1 MEKMLGNKK
10 YILIFILPAL
20 LLFLGFT
27 LIPLVTSG
35 IYSFFE
41 YNGIGTKTFIGIKNY
56 IQLFTEDRYFPLAVK
71 NSLILVV
78 ASVFIQL
85 PISLI
90 LALVLS
96 RGVKGDGFFRTVY
109 FIPVVISSMVIG
121 QLWLKMFNNDYGVIN
136 TVVRYFNPKYEH
148 SWLTKD
154 AFMTVLI
161 PDT

>member
-96 RGVKGDGFFRTVY
+96 RGVKGDGF
-109 FIPVVISSMVIG
+109 
-121 QLWLKMFNNDYGVIN
+121 
-136 TVVRYFNPKYEH
+136 
-148 SWLTKD
+148 
-154 AFMTVLI
+154 
-161 PDT
+161 